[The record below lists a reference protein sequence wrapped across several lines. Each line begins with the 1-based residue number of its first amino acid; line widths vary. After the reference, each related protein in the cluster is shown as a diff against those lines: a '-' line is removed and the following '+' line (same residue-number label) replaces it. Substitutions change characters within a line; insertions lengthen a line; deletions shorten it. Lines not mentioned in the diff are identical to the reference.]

1 MNYSCSSNN
10 NLVVKLFN
18 VYFSKAEEFVRA
30 EILSVLFTAG
40 SLADC
45 FAIVGAQQN
54 LIEWMNEVGW
64 TEWK

>member
-18 VYFSKAEEFVRA
+18 VYFSEAEEFVRA

-54 LIEWMNEVGW
+54 LIE
-64 TEWK
+64 

>member
-10 NLVVKLFN
+10 NLVVKLLN
-18 VYFSKAEEFVRA
+18 VYSGEAGEFGRT

-54 LIEWMNEVGW
+54 LVE
-64 TEWK
+64 